1 MPYRLPPL
9 NSLRAF
15 EAAARH
21 LSFKNAAAELSVTPT
36 AISHQ
41 IKLLEDFLGL
51 PLFRRL
57 TRALELTPQGEA
69 MLPKLREGLASLAAA
84 VEHTQQRD
92 SEGKLFVVSPPSFA
106 SRWLVPRL
114 QGFTMAAPKV
124 SLHLLSSV
132 ETIDDDKST
141 GAWGFD
147 NIDLREDD
155 SQVVIRFGTGTY
167 PGCRVDHIF
176 GPDYIAVCSPKL
188 LSAKLPLRKPAD
200 VRFHVL
206 IHDDTIA
213 NERARPN
220 WAEWLRQAG
229 VANVDSSVG
238 PHFSDSG
245 LALVAAVDGL
255 GIALASKPLV
265 AAEIAEGRLVA
276 PFDIEVGQQ
285 YAYYLVSPEAISD
298 RPIVQAFRHWLLE
311 EASKENSNRSYALPS
326 ASRAADHRRN
336 RPELPLQAT
345 QEDSSS
351 PQPHLTVQ
359 TR

>member
-21 LSFKNAAAELSVTPT
+21 LSFKNAALELSVTPT
-36 AISHQ
+36 AVSHQ
-41 IKLLEDFLGL
+41 IKLLEEYLGL

-57 TRALELTPQGEA
+57 TRALELTAQGKA
-69 MLPKLREGLASLAAA
+69 MLPKVQEGLDCFAAA
-84 VEHTQQRD
+84 VEHTQEHD
-92 SEGKLFVVSPPSFA
+92 SEGRLFVVSPPSFA
-106 SRWLVPRL
+106 ARWLVPRL
-114 QGFTMAAPKV
+114 QGFTLAAPKL
-124 SLHLLSSV
+124 SLHLLSSL
-132 ETIDDDKST
+132 ETIDDDQPG
-141 GAWGFD
+141 GARGFD

-155 SQVVIRFGTGTY
+155 SQVVIRFGTGSY
-167 PGCRVDHIF
+167 AGCRVDHIF

-229 VANVDSSVG
+229 VANIDSSVG

-285 YAYYLVSPEAISD
+285 YAYYLVTPEAISN
-298 RPIVQAFRHWLLE
+298 RPIVEAFRQWLLE
-311 EASKENSNRSYALPS
+311 EAKMENSNWPHATRSTGPD
-326 ASRAADHRRN
+326 SR
-336 RPELPLQAT
+336 P
-345 QEDSSS
+345 S
-351 PQPHLTVQ
+351 PQSA
-359 TR
+359 